1 MSNYL
6 CIQMSFKIQW
16 VLFRTWIHEL
26 EIKREWF
33 ITLSL
38 LIILYVSEE
47 IYIKISQLSMSFN
60 KTIMWMCRF
69 PKRYTIPKLLLS
81 LIPPPK
87 KKPKKKEQKNPP
99 NNNNKQTKQLLK
111 FHFYLN
117 YLNKIKYRD
126 RSLILTCTY
135 PSVG

>member
-81 LIPPPK
+81 LIPPPLKKTK
-87 KKPKKKEQKNPP
+87 KKTHSHHYSATTTINY
-99 NNNNKQTKQLLK
+99 TK
-111 FHFYLN
+111 
-117 YLNKIKYRD
+117 
-126 RSLILTCTY
+126 ILTCTDINGINSFDY
-135 PSVG
+135 LRGWYMLFNIFL